1 MSIEE
6 IPLKLVC
13 TESNSTRKEVSF
25 VSEDLSH
32 STTQNS
38 GNKLKGFMILVLL
51 LIPLNVGMKI
61 ALFSRDKHVRI
72 YFKDT
77 FAGESSIPDIIWGL
91 TNSMFPLGGGIGALI
106 ISFIPNYI
114 GRKNSVVLCIIIGIV
129 GQTMLYISYI
139 NQIYIFF
146 VVARF
151 LDGLS
156 SGGILNVGLCYFF
169 DVLPNSCTSLCQPL
183 IQLCMNFGLA
193 VSTLLSIDKIIH
205 GNWIIT
211 STPLLASQLILV
223 VNLLFLPESPQF
235 TYQKT
240 NDAAKTRKIIEK
252 LRGINYKGVESELE
266 IIMSEK
272 EINAGVESISI
283 LAFLK
288 DPNLSASIFVM
299 SIIQLFQQFSGI
311 NAIILYANDFMIKSN
326 FVQEDL
332 GVFLMIVLCLIGS
345 FIFTPFLTRFNSKV
359 MILIGYLGMSLFF
372 FAAFTSW
379 RINASTLITVFCLG
393 GFLFI
398 FQAGPGESYYN
409 PFLWMSNFY
418 LLFYS
423 P

>member
-13 TESNSTRKEVSF
+13 KESNSTGTEVSF
-25 VSEDLSH
+25 VSEDLPQSIAK
-32 STTQNS
+32 NYE
-38 GNKLKGFMILVLL
+38 NKLKSFMILVLL
-51 LIPLNVGMKI
+51 LIPLNVGMKV

-77 FAGESSIPDIIWGL
+77 FGGESNIPDITWGL

-114 GRKNSVVLCIIIGIV
+114 GRKNSVVLCIIIGIM
-129 GQTMLYISYI
+129 GQMMLYISYI
-139 NQIYIFF
+139 NQKYIFF
-146 VVARF
+146 VIARF

-156 SGGILNVGLCYFF
+156 SGGSMNVGLCYFF
-169 DVLPNSCTSLCQPL
+169 DILPNSCTSLCQPL
-183 IQLCMNFGLA
+183 IQLCMNLGLA

-211 STPLLASQLILV
+211 STPLLISQLILV
-223 VNLLFLPESPQF
+223 INLLFLPESPQF

-240 NDAAKTRKIIEK
+240 NDASKTRKIIEK
-252 LRGINYKGVESELE
+252 LRGINYKDVESELE
-266 IIMSEK
+266 NIISET
-272 EINAGVESISI
+272 EINAVT
-283 LAFLK
+283 
-288 DPNLSASIFVM
+288 
-299 SIIQLFQQFSGI
+299 Q
-311 NAIILYANDFMIKSN
+311 IILYANDFMIKSN
-326 FVQEDL
+326 FIQEDL
-332 GVFLMIVLCLIGS
+332 GIFLMIVLCLVGS
-345 FIFTPFLTRFNSKV
+345 TPFLTRFNSKV

-398 FQAGPGESYYN
+398 FQAGPGEFDYN
-409 PFLWMSNFY
+409 PFFMDIKFY
-418 LLFYS
+418 LTSLR
-423 P
+423 